1 VAKKPAPSVASQ
13 GERPREAYGSS
24 KMKPGVSSPWIEK
37 SMPSVKKDRARN
49 MIRVSR
55 IVRADRIRMR
65 QANAESREA
74 AETIQKWNVKCA
86 HILSEPG
93 SNMRT
98 PRTISGTARATAAIR
113 DGMSSLPLRLD
124 SRRYRRYGVV
134 NVTGRCSKP
143 RFPALE
149 PAQVDIQRGNE
160 FTG

>member
-1 VAKKPAPSVASQ
+1 VASQ

-24 KMKPGVSSPWIEK
+24 KRKPGVLSPWMENI
-37 SMPSVKKDRARN
+37 MPSVKKESARN

-74 AETIQKWNVKCA
+74 AETIQKWKVKCA

-98 PRTISGTARATAAIR
+98 PRTISGTASATTATR
-113 DGMSSLPLRLD
+113 DGISSLPLRLD
-124 SRRYRRYGVV
+124 SRRYRRYGGV
-134 NVTGRCSKP
+134 NVTRRISNAVNPLRLSRLRLIC
-143 RFPALE
+143 
-149 PAQVDIQRGNE
+149 RGGPE